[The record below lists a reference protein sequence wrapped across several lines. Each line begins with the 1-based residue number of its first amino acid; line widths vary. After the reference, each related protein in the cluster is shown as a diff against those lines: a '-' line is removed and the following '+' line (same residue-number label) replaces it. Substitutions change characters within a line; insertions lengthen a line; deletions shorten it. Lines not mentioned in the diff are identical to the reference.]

1 MPIQMYE
8 NVKHLE
14 GELSILFEDYITTF
28 REMEKHVKPE
38 MLEYFKKRRNELLP
52 SGGMVRRDVT

>member
-8 NVKHLE
+8 SVKHLE

-28 REMEKHVKPE
+28 REMEKHVPDD
-38 MLEYFKKRRNELLP
+38 LRPYFLKRRNELTP
-52 SGGMVRRDVT
+52 SRGLIRKDVT